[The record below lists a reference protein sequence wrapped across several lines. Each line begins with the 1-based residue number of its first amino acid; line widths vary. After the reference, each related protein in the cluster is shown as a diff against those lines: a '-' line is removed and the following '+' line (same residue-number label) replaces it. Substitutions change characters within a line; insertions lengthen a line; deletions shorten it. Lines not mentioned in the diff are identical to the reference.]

1 MVLLLVVATFVTI
14 FLSIRRV
21 YFRRHQR
28 YYELLKQFPSPPTY
42 PFIGNLKPSHFVSDD
57 FLKTFEEL
65 LKSHDRLVY
74 WIGPK
79 PILLLKNFDDIS
91 TILHQNSDRNFFGLG
106 NQWFGE
112 GIVTNRYAEWKKSKK
127 LLTPAFSSEML
138 FKYCDVFNRKS
149 SALVQQLKSFA
160 GSGEEIDI
168 HEYVMNT
175 NVEVILENVMGV
187 STEKSGKEV
196 KGFGVALEHGIQDV
210 LKRHVSPWLYPH
222 IIYSTYLKLS
232 GRMKFVETLKRLPEE
247 VVKETIIKVNNDT
260 CSTENVDSSKC
271 VVDLLIKARHQDSC
285 FTETRLRDELLQ
297 VISTGSETSALNVS
311 FTLLMLAIHQD
322 IQVCNSYR
330 FHNTK
335 NDCYI
340 ILQQKVYE
348 EITQLVGE
356 HEEFTSDHLFNHLK
370 YLEQCI
376 RETLRM
382 FNPAASILRQ
392 TQKEHVLK
400 DNTIVPA
407 DLSIGIVFH
416 LAHRDT
422 ALYENPHKWNPEN
435 FSTQAIASRPKGSD
449 LNFSIGPRSCIGT
462 KYAILSNKSQI
473 AQIIHNYHLSTSIKE
488 LKPEYLKMDISIRS
502 KVGFPIRFTH
512 RKKTRPENI

>member
-1 MVLLLVVATFVTI
+1 MTFLVVVLSFVMV
-14 FLSIRRV
+14 FLSAILL
-21 YFRRHQR
+21 YKKKHQR
-28 YYELLKQFPSPPTY
+28 YYDLLKQFPSYRAY
-42 PFIGNLKPSHFVSDD
+42 PIIGSIKPSHCVLNNL
-57 FLKTFEEL
+57 LKTFEEL
-65 LKSHDRLVY
+65 FKSHDRIIY
-74 WIGPK
+74 WFGPK

-91 TILHQNSDRNFFGLG
+91 TIANQNSDRNLFGFAYQWLG
-106 NQWFGE
+106 N
-112 GIVTNRYAEWKKSKK
+112 GILTHRHAEWKKSRK
-127 LLTPAFSSEML
+127 LLTPAFTSGML
-138 FKYCDVFNRKS
+138 EKYCHEFNKKFS
-149 SALVQQLKSFA
+149 TFVDKLKPFA
-160 GSGEEIDI
+160 VSGEEINI
-168 HEYVMNT
+168 QEYVADSKMET
-175 NVEVILENVMGV
+175 TLESIMGI
-187 STEKSGKEV
+187 SMEMSEKEV
-196 KGFGVALEHGIQDV
+196 KGLGDAVYQSLYDI
-210 LKRHVSPWLYPH
+210 LKRVMSPWLHPH
-222 IIYSTYLKLS
+222 IIYSIYLKLS
-232 GRMKFVETLKRLPEE
+232 GKTKIIKELNRLPTKI
-247 VVKETIIKVNNDT
+247 VKENLKNTNARKYQ
-260 CSTENVDSSKC
+260 SENVDSSKC
-271 VVDLLIKARHQDSC
+271 IVNLMIKARQDSS
-285 FTETRLRDELLQ
+285 FTDTRLKDELLEMFGAG
-297 VISTGSETSALNVS
+297 TDTTSQNVS